1 MIQLFVQHLGFNF
14 ATVAWVTTELV
25 VQSLKKKA
33 ILPGKLTT
41 NGQPIALLS
50 G

>member
-1 MIQLFVQHLGFNF
+1 MIQLFVQHRGFNF
-14 ATVAWVTTELV
+14 AIAAWETIELV

-33 ILPGKLTT
+33 ISLDKLTT
-41 NGQPIALLS
+41 NGQRIVLRS